1 MKRASGGRRG
11 RVRVVASS
19 DSDVELLGEESAEQ
33 RAGAHA
39 TGGAAPNVNKTA
51 DEDSDELDVPLIQRS
66 GAKHPQPRAVA
77 PLETPKSVREPLP
90 GRASTR
96 HKTESRGVGDSCRSR
111 PKRLSAQKNKLVHG
125 NTSGNDCDDEAGA
138 KRAREDDK
146 DYKEGEDEDEE
157 VEEDEDVE
165 QGEDDS
171 DWSPGE
177 GSTPKQAQILNSAP
191 YSAIT

>member
-1 MKRASGGRRG
+1 VKRASGGRRG

-19 DSDVELLGEESAEQ
+19 DSDVELVGEESAEK

-39 TGGAAPNVNKTA
+39 PGGAPNVNKTA
-51 DEDSDELDVPLIQRS
+51 EEDSDELDVPLIQRS
-66 GAKHPQPRAVA
+66 GAKRPQPRAVA

-96 HKTESRGVGDSCRSR
+96 HKTESRGVGDSCSAR
-111 PKRLSAQKNKLVHG
+111 PQRLSAQKNKLVQG
-125 NTSGNDCDDEAGA
+125 NASGSDSDDETGA

-157 VEEDEDVE
+157 DEEVEH
-165 QGEDDS
+165 GEDDS

-177 GSTPKQAQILNSAP
+177 GGTKKQAQILNS
-191 YSAIT
+191 I